1 MCNIQTPDISTA
13 PPQLN
18 QTRNKHQ
25 DITVTSLQGTSSLI
39 TDSNV
44 STESGHFLF
53 QKLLPQKT
61 GACLRLDEQQWSQ
74 SSCSRPPVSAP
85 DISFKRQNKRNSF
98 LALFSQSQRWL
109 WLPSSGSEILVLS
122 RLKYKHKQGEHAFFS
137 PDKLVKNASSQ
148 HVAFAKSDFTGR
160 QTKLLY
166 DTRLNFFCL
175 DSSSCYLAFIE
186 LCCGSEFGGCTE
198 SFRALTRHT

>member
-18 QTRNKHQ
+18 QKQNKRQ

-74 SSCSRPPVSAP
+74 SSCSRTP

-109 WLPSSGSEILVLS
+109 WLPSRGSEILVLS
-122 RLKYKHKQGEHAFFS
+122 RLKYKHKQGEHAFFPLIS
-137 PDKLVKNASSQ
+137 WLKTPPANMWHLQNRTLPEDKPSCFMT
-148 HVAFAKSDFTGR
+148 HV
-160 QTKLLY
+160 
-166 DTRLNFFCL
+166 
-175 DSSSCYLAFIE
+175 
-186 LCCGSEFGGCTE
+186 
-198 SFRALTRHT
+198 